1 MTNTS
6 WLPYLFLCQP
16 FIISASDINAVIPM
30 NPLERKSLV
39 GLASLYAFRMVG
51 LFMLLPVLALYAG
64 DYSGS
69 SALLVGLAL
78 GIYGLTQ
85 GLFQIPL
92 GFLSD
97 RVGRKPVIA
106 GGLLL
111 FLAGS
116 VIAALSDSMWG
127 LIAGRAMQGAGAVAS
142 TIMALLSDLTTEQN
156 RTKAMAVVG
165 GSIGISFALSMV
177 LGPVLANLWGLSGLF
192 WLAAGMSVVS
202 LGVLALVIPTPVT
215 LLHNAEAEAIPAM
228 FGRLLKDAELLRLNL
243 GIGTLHFAQMASW
256 VAVPV
261 ILEQSLDMA
270 RGDHWMIYLGTMGLS
285 FLCMLPFIII
295 AETRRKMK
303 PVFIG
308 AVVLLALAEIVL
320 AVNIDYRYG
329 FIAGLFLFFMAFNL
343 LEASLPSLVSKLA
356 PAGGRGTAMG
366 IYSTSQ
372 FLGAFL
378 GGVVGGYVAWQFGYA
393 EVFWMVA
400 VSILVWLVAAVTMK
414 KPAHLKSLVVTLMP
428 GEVIAAEH
436 FVGAVP
442 GVQDVVIMP
451 DHRLAYFKV
460 DKDFFCQADME
471 SALGR
476 PLETPV

>member
-1 MTNTS
+1 
-6 WLPYLFLCQP
+6 
-16 FIISASDINAVIPM
+16 M
-30 NPLERKSLV
+30 NPLERKSLF

-97 RVGRKPVIA
+97 RIGRKPVIA

-111 FLAGS
+111 FLVGS

-156 RTKAMAVVG
+156 RTKAMALVG

-177 LGPVLANLWGLSGLF
+177 LGPVLANQWGLSGLF

-202 LGVLALVIPTPVT
+202 LGALALVIPTPVT

-261 ILEQSLDMA
+261 ILEQSLDLA

-320 AVNIDYRYG
+320 AGNIDYRYG

-378 GGVVGGYVAWQFGYA
+378 GGVVGGYVAWRFGYA

-460 DKDFFCQADME
+460 DKDFFCQTDME

-476 PLETPV
+476 PLETPI

>member
-1 MTNTS
+1 
-6 WLPYLFLCQP
+6 
-16 FIISASDINAVIPM
+16 M

-97 RVGRKPVIA
+97 RIGRKPVIA
-106 GGLLL
+106 AGMLL
-111 FLAGS
+111 FLVGS

-165 GSIGISFALSMV
+165 GSIGISFAVSMV
-177 LGPVLANLWGLSGLF
+177 FGPVLANIWGLSGLF
-192 WLAAGMSVVS
+192 WLAAGMSVV
-202 LGVLALVIPTPVT
+202 GIAVLALVIPTPVT
-215 LLHNAEAEAIPAM
+215 LIHNAEAEAIPAM
-228 FGRLLKDAELLRLNL
+228 FGRLLKDVELLRLNL

-261 ILEQSLDMA
+261 LLEQSLGIG

-308 AVVLLALAEIVL
+308 AVVLLAVAEVVL
-320 AVNIDYRYG
+320 AGSTGYRYG

-378 GGVVGGYVAWQFGYA
+378 GGVVGGYVAWRFGYA

-400 VSILVWLVAAVTMK
+400 VSILVWLVAAATMK
-414 KPAHLKSLVVTLMP
+414 KPAHLKSLVVALLP
-428 GEVIAAEH
+428 GEVIAAER

-460 DKDFFCQADME
+460 DKDFFCQAAME

-476 PLETPV
+476 PLETSV

>member
-1 MTNTS
+1 
-6 WLPYLFLCQP
+6 
-16 FIISASDINAVIPM
+16 M
-30 NPLERKSLV
+30 NPLERKSLF

-97 RVGRKPVIA
+97 RIGRKPVIA

-111 FLAGS
+111 FLVGS

-156 RTKAMAVVG
+156 RTKAMALVG

-177 LGPVLANLWGLSGLF
+177 LGPVLANQWGLSGLF

-261 ILEQSLDMA
+261 ILEQSLDLA

-320 AVNIDYRYG
+320 AGNIDYRYG

-378 GGVVGGYVAWQFGYA
+378 GGVVMPRFSGWWLYR
-393 EVFWMVA
+393 FW
-400 VSILVWLVAAVTMK
+400 SGWL
-414 KPAHLKSLVVTLMP
+414 L
-428 GEVIAAEH
+428 
-436 FVGAVP
+436 
-442 GVQDVVIMP
+442 Q
-451 DHRLAYFKV
+451 
-460 DKDFFCQADME
+460 
-471 SALGR
+471 
-476 PLETPV
+476 